1 MSDLLNLRIVTPT
14 NPSRAAARILIIMTT
29 LPPGRDGLP
38 LLGETLDFAKN
49 PFRFID
55 KRLAAHGGRIFRS
68 YVLGRKTAVIA
79 GADAA
84 GRFIDPST
92 VMREGSMPPHV
103 QELFGGRSLPLLD
116 GEVHA
121 ARKREVLKAFSR
133 EALASYLPLIEKI
146 TADSFA
152 RWADEP
158 EIGWIDELKKLS
170 IEVICAAII
179 GMPRGN
185 EMDQLRRDYII
196 LTNGFA
202 ALPIKL
208 PGTRYR
214 KALQARDR
222 ILHALRRAVRE
233 RRSTPAGD
241 GLSRILASGALSD
254 EEAALE
260 LHHIVIAGFIVWAEL
275 AAVVHQLTL
284 HPDVRER
291 LAREVQS
298 SASYSAMPYLMQV
311 INEVKRLCPIVPVV
325 FGKAKE
331 PMSFDGVT
339 VPAGWMVLF
348 ALMPSHGTH
357 GVYTNAERF
366 DPDRFSP
373 ERAEDK
379 RHEHAFVP
387 QGAGAPTGHRCPG
400 LDLATFMMAVF
411 AATLLRGYSWELP
424 PQNFELDWSKTP
436 PEMKDGLRARLIR
449 I

>member
-1 MSDLLNLRIVTPT
+1 
-14 NPSRAAARILIIMTT
+14 MTA

-49 PFRFID
+49 PFGFIE
-55 KRLAAHGGRIFRS
+55 KRLAANGGRVFRS
-68 YVLGRKTAVIA
+68 QVLGRKTAVIA

-84 GRFIDPST
+84 GRFIDSSV

-116 GEVHA
+116 GDVHA
-121 ARKREVLKAFSR
+121 ARKLEVLKAFSR
-133 EALASYLPLIEKI
+133 EALASYLPQIEKI
-146 TADSFA
+146 TKDYFA
-152 RWADEP
+152 NWAKAG

-170 IEVICAAII
+170 IEIICAVII
-179 GMPRGN
+179 GMPRGD

-196 LTNGFA
+196 LLNGFA
-202 ALPIKL
+202 ALPINL

-214 KALQARDR
+214 KALRARDR
-222 ILHALRRAVRE
+222 ILDAMGRAVRQ
-233 RRSTPAGD
+233 RRSAPSSD

-260 LHHIVIAGFIVWAEL
+260 LHHIVIAGFIIWAEL
-275 AAVVHQLTL
+275 AAIVRQLTL

-291 LAREVQS
+291 LTKEVQS
-298 SASYSAMPYLMQV
+298 SESYSGMPYLMQV
-311 INEVKRLCPIVPVV
+311 VNEVKRVCPIVPVV
-325 FGKAKE
+325 FGKTKE
-331 PMSFDGVT
+331 PMSLDNMT
-339 VPAGWMVLF
+339 IPAGWMVFF

-357 GVYTNAERF
+357 GVYTNPERF

-387 QGAGAPTGHRCPG
+387 QGAGPVTGHRCPG
-400 LDLATFMMAVF
+400 FDLATFMMAVF
-411 AATLLRGYSWELP
+411 TAVLLRGYTWELP
-424 PQNFELDWSKTP
+424 PQNFDLDYSQTP
-436 PEMKDGLRARLIR
+436 PEMTDGLRARVSAL
-449 I
+449 

>member
-1 MSDLLNLRIVTPT
+1 
-14 NPSRAAARILIIMTT
+14 MTA

-49 PFRFID
+49 PFGFIE
-55 KRLAAHGGRIFRS
+55 KRLGAHGGRIFRS
-68 YVLGRKTAVIA
+68 NVLGRKTAVIA
-79 GADAA
+79 GADEA
-84 GRFIDPST
+84 GRFIDSSA

-121 ARKREVLKAFSR
+121 VRKREVLKAFSR

-146 TADSFA
+146 TEDYFGQWIKAG
-152 RWADEP
+152 
-158 EIGWIDELKKLS
+158 EIGWIDELKQLS
-170 IEVICAAII
+170 IEIICAAII

-185 EMDQLRRDYII
+185 ETDQLCRDYII

-202 ALPIKL
+202 ALPINL

-222 ILHALRRAVRE
+222 ILDTLRRAVVQ
-233 RRSTPAGD
+233 RRRTPTGD
-241 GLSRILASGALSD
+241 GLSRVLESGVLSD

-260 LHHIVIAGFIVWAEL
+260 LHHIVIAGFIIWAEL
-275 AAVVHQLTL
+275 ASMVHQLTL

-291 LAREVQS
+291 LTKEVQS
-298 SASYSAMPYLMQV
+298 STSYSSMPYLMQV
-311 INEVKRLCPIVPVV
+311 INEVKRICPIVPVV

-331 PMSFDGVT
+331 PMSFNGVT
-339 VPAGWMVLF
+339 VPAGWMLLF

-357 GVYTNAERF
+357 GVYTNPERF

-387 QGAGAPTGHRCPG
+387 QGAGPATGHRCPG

-411 AATLLRGYSWELP
+411 TAVLLRGYTWELP
-424 PQNFELDWSKTP
+424 PQNFEMDWSKTP
-436 PEMKDGLRARLIR
+436 PEMKDGLRATITPAHKTAEAPR
-449 I
+449 

>member
-1 MSDLLNLRIVTPT
+1 
-14 NPSRAAARILIIMTT
+14 MTV

-38 LLGETLDFAKN
+38 LLGETLSFAKN
-49 PFRFID
+49 PFRFIEQ
-55 KRLAAHGGRIFRS
+55 RIAAHGRIFRS
-68 YVLGRKTAVIA
+68 HVLGRKTAVIA

-84 GRFIDPST
+84 GRFIDPSV

-133 EALASYLPLIEKI
+133 EALASYLPLIEKT
-146 TADSFA
+146 TADYFA
-152 RWADEP
+152 RWSREP

-170 IEVICAAII
+170 IEIICAAVI
-179 GMPRGN
+179 GMPRGD

-202 ALPIKL
+202 ALPVNL

-222 ILHALRRAVRE
+222 ILDVLRRAVRE
-233 RRSTPAGD
+233 RRRAPAGD

-260 LHHIVIAGFIVWAEL
+260 LHHVVIAGFIVWAEL
-275 AAVVHQLTL
+275 AAIVHQLTL

-291 LAREVQS
+291 LTNEVQS
-298 SASYSAMPYLMQV
+298 SDSYATMPYLMQV
-311 INEVKRLCPIVPVV
+311 VSEVKRLCPIIPAV
-325 FGKAKE
+325 FGKTKE

-357 GVYTNAERF
+357 GVYTNPERF

-387 QGAGAPTGHRCPG
+387 QGAGPATGHRCPG
-400 LDLATFMMAVF
+400 LDLATFMMAIF
-411 AATLLRGYSWELP
+411 AAVLLRGHTWELP
-424 PQNFELDWSKTP
+424 PQNFEMDWSKTP
-436 PEMKDGLRARLIR
+436 PEMKDGLRAVVKAA
-449 I
+449 

>member
-1 MSDLLNLRIVTPT
+1 
-14 NPSRAAARILIIMTT
+14 
-29 LPPGRDGLP
+29 
-38 LLGETLDFAKN
+38 
-49 PFRFID
+49 
-55 KRLAAHGGRIFRS
+55 
-68 YVLGRKTAVIA
+68 
-79 GADAA
+79 
-84 GRFIDPST
+84 
-92 VMREGSMPPHV
+92 MPPHV

-121 ARKREVLKAFSR
+121 VRKREVLKAFSR

-146 TADSFA
+146 TEDYFGQWIKAG
-152 RWADEP
+152 
-158 EIGWIDELKKLS
+158 EIGWIDELKQLS

-185 EMDQLRRDYII
+185 ETDQLCRDYII

-202 ALPIKL
+202 ALPINL

-222 ILHALRRAVRE
+222 ILDTLRRAVVQ
-233 RRSTPAGD
+233 RRRTPTGD
-241 GLSRILASGALSD
+241 GLSRVLESGVLSD

-260 LHHIVIAGFIVWAEL
+260 LHHIVIAGFIIWAEL
-275 AAVVHQLTL
+275 ASIVHQLTL

-291 LAREVQS
+291 LTKEVQS
-298 SASYSAMPYLMQV
+298 STSYSSMPYLMQV
-311 INEVKRLCPIVPVV
+311 INEVKRICPIVPVV

-331 PMSFDGVT
+331 PMSFNGVT
-339 VPAGWMVLF
+339 VPAGWMLLF
-348 ALMPSHGTH
+348 ALMPSHSTH
-357 GVYTNAERF
+357 GVYTNPERF

-387 QGAGAPTGHRCPG
+387 QGAGPATGHRCPG

-411 AATLLRGYSWELP
+411 TAVLLRGYTWELP
-424 PQNFELDWSKTP
+424 PQNFEMDWSKTP
-436 PEMKDGLRARLIR
+436 PEMKDGLRATVRPA
-449 I
+449 

>member
-1 MSDLLNLRIVTPT
+1 MNVGMRGRIGPT
-14 NPSRAAARILIIMTT
+14 HPSPGAARILFIMTA

-49 PFRFID
+49 PFGFIE

-68 YVLGRKTAVIA
+68 SVLGRKTAVIA

-84 GRFIDPST
+84 GRFIDPSA

-121 ARKREVLKAFSR
+121 ARKREVLKAFGR
-133 EALASYLPLIEKI
+133 EALASYLPTIESL
-146 TADSFA
+146 TADYFA
-152 RWADEP
+152 RWAGEA
-158 EIGWIDELKKLS
+158 EIGWIDELKKLA

-179 GMPRGN
+179 GMPRGG
-185 EMDQLRRDYII
+185 EMDGLRRDYII

-214 KALQARDR
+214 QALGARDR
-222 ILHALRRAVRE
+222 ILNTLRRAVRE
-233 RRSTPAGD
+233 RRAAPTGD

-275 AAVVHQLTL
+275 AAMVRQLTG
-284 HPDVRER
+284 HPEVRER
-291 LAREVQS
+291 LAREVEASQ
-298 SASYSAMPYLMQV
+298 SYSSMPYLMQV

-331 PMSFDGVT
+331 PMAFDGMT
-339 VPAGWMVLF
+339 VPAGWMLLF

-357 GVYTNAERF
+357 GVYTDPERF

-411 AATLLRGYSWELP
+411 TATLLRGYTWELP
-424 PQNFELDWSKTP
+424 PQDFALDWSKTP
-436 PEMKDGLRARLIR
+436 PEMKDGLRAKVRR
-449 I
+449 R

>member
-1 MSDLLNLRIVTPT
+1 
-14 NPSRAAARILIIMTT
+14 MTA

-38 LLGETLDFAKN
+38 LLGETLSFARN
-49 PFRFID
+49 PFGFIEQ
-55 KRLAAHGGRIFRS
+55 RIAAHGRVFRS
-68 YVLGRKTAVIA
+68 YLLGRKTAVIA

-84 GRFIDPST
+84 GRFIDPSV

-116 GEVHA
+116 GEAHA
-121 ARKREVLKAFSR
+121 ARKREVLNAFSR
-133 EALASYLPLIEKI
+133 EALASYLPLIEKT
-146 TADSFA
+146 TADYFA
-152 RWADEP
+152 RWSKEP

-170 IEVICAAII
+170 IEIICAAVI
-179 GMPRGN
+179 GMPRGD

-202 ALPIKL
+202 ALPVKL

-222 ILHALRRAVRE
+222 ILDVLRRAVRE
-233 RRSTPAGD
+233 RRGAPAGD

-260 LHHIVIAGFIVWAEL
+260 LHHVVIAGFIVWAEL
-275 AAVVHQLTL
+275 AAIVHQLTL

-291 LAREVQS
+291 LTNEVQS
-298 SASYSAMPYLMQV
+298 SGSYATKPYLLQV
-311 INEVKRLCPIVPVV
+311 VSEVKRLCPIVPVV
-325 FGKAKE
+325 FGKTKE
-331 PMSFDGVT
+331 PMSLDGVT
-339 VPAGWMVLF
+339 IPAGWMVFF

-357 GVYTNAERF
+357 GVYTNPERF

-387 QGAGAPTGHRCPG
+387 QGAGPATGHRCPG
-400 LDLATFMMAVF
+400 LDLATFMMAIF
-411 AATLLRGYSWELP
+411 AAVLLRGYTWKLP
-424 PQNFELDWSKTP
+424 PQNFEMDWSKTP
-436 PEMKDGLRARLIR
+436 PEMKDGLRAVVRAA
-449 I
+449 